1 MRSRSKLTTLE
12 MLANGDD
19 GGGGDDDDDD
29 DDNRVVVVG
38 VGVVVVE
45 AGAVVVVVVDVVVD
59 EKPCPHFRS
68 AKLTE
73 RQAFLL
79 LGVSAG
85 QKHTTPISSR

>member
-29 DDNRVVVVG
+29 NRVVVVG

-45 AGAVVVVVVDVVVD
+45 AGAVVVVDVVVD